1 MLVADHAWMTL
12 DRTFLTV
19 FISLEG
25 DDGLQFRMGGYI
37 PDKKADLHLYV
48 S

>member
-1 MLVADHAWMTL
+1 MTL

-19 FISLEG
+19 FISFEG
-25 DDGLQFRMGGYI
+25 EDGLQFRMGGYVLNE
-37 PDKKADLHLYV
+37 KANLQLYV